1 MFGNQ
6 VKRVFFSL
14 AVCSGAMIQANPNQ
28 QMMMGQSQPS
38 PLIMQGPNAHLMQN
52 QMMQQQMHPSQ
63 MMGMDPSLAD
73 PQMNLGMHGSGMMME
88 PDAPGVV
95 NPLSIR
101 ALIDNANSHVNP
113 QQLGDLT
120 RAVQAYVD
128 GNLTDAREMFSN
140 VTNKYGESVATDRAY
155 LGLAKIE
162 RAYGAYD
169 VSRRILEAVIRKNRD
184 YESIMLARRAYQ
196 DLEREVNQAVGQS
209 QMAMEA
215 ANARYESIGWLN
227 VFQKIRAYN
236 EYKDAKANYEGLL
249 ISSRQFDAVFT
260 QANITVGLPSASLEP
275 VKEATVPAEID
286 NQIDSALQLPSGLQ
300 PSANPVPQPM
310 VTSDNLHGTGLPW
323 NTSNATPNNVVM
335 SAATPTAAPVQ
346 AATLPAPA
354 TAQPEVVLPKELPNM
369 SLDEARVAYTQAYE
383 ELRKAL
389 SAEDPVAKKAAQ
401 EKYQSALE
409 TYNLIRANN

>member
-1 MFGNQ
+1 
-6 VKRVFFSL
+6 
-14 AVCSGAMIQANPNQ
+14 
-28 QMMMGQSQPS
+28 
-38 PLIMQGPNAHLMQN
+38 
-52 QMMQQQMHPSQ
+52 
-63 MMGMDPSLAD
+63 
-73 PQMNLGMHGSGMMME
+73 
-88 PDAPGVV
+88 
-95 NPLSIR
+95 
-101 ALIDNANSHVNP
+101 
-113 QQLGDLT
+113 
-120 RAVQAYVD
+120 
-128 GNLTDAREMFSN
+128 
-140 VTNKYGESVATDRAY
+140 VATDRAY

-260 QANITVGLPSASLEP
+260 QTNITVGLPTASLEP
-275 VKEATVPAEID
+275 VKDATTVPVEID

-323 NTSNATPNNVVM
+323 NTSNAAPNNVVM
-335 SAATPTAAPVQ
+335 PAATPTVAPVQ
-346 AATLPAPA
+346 AVTLPAPA
-354 TAQPEVVLPKELPNM
+354 SAQPEVLIPRELPNM

-389 SAEDPVAKKAAQ
+389 SAEDPAAKKAAQ

>member
-335 SAATPTAAPVQ
+335 PAATPTAAPVQ

-354 TAQPEVVLPKELPNM
+354 TAQPEVVQ
-369 SLDEARVAYTQAYE
+369 TQ
-383 ELRKAL
+383 
-389 SAEDPVAKKAAQ
+389 S
-401 EKYQSALE
+401 
-409 TYNLIRANN
+409 